1 MPWLEMIG
9 DVLVWYSKGD
19 VILTLG
25 HHGPTVWHMHLDE
38 SSMKP
43 YVQTDNLIKI
53 NNFRVKTFAKW
64 IGMQGK
70 NVSLFSSCNH

>member
-38 SSMKP
+38 IVDETLRS
-43 YVQTDNLIKI
+43 D
-53 NNFRVKTFAKW
+53 R
-64 IGMQGK
+64 
-70 NVSLFSSCNH
+70 